1 MRIIGG
7 DWGGRTIAAP
17 DGLATRP
24 LPDRIRQSLFDR
36 LGQRLDGLRI
46 ADVCSG
52 SGSFAFEALSRG
64 AARVHAIENGA
75 PAIACLCVNAR
86 TLGDPPGLVIEPE
99 PFQTVLPRLRDLD
112 LVFAD
117 PPFPWFAEA
126 PELLAAL
133 LALAAGA
140 LRPGGRLLIRGERG
154 QRLPPAPPELRLGQ
168 EHAYGRSW
176 VQAYERD

>member
-7 DWGGRTIAAP
+7 DWGGRTIVAP

-36 LGQRLDGLRI
+36 LGQRLDGLVI

-64 AARVHAIENGA
+64 AARVHAIEAGA
-75 PAIACLCVNAR
+75 PAIACLRQNAR
-86 TLGDPPGLVIEPE
+86 TLGDPPGLVIEPR
-99 PFQTVLPRLRDLD
+99 PFQAVLPRLSELD
-112 LVFAD
+112 LIFAD
-117 PPFPWFAEA
+117 PPFPWFAES
-126 PELLAAL
+126 PELLATL
-133 LALAAGA
+133 LTLAAGA
-140 LRPGGRLLIRGERG
+140 LRRAGRLMIRGERG
-154 QRLPPAPPELRLGQ
+154 QRLPPPPAGLRLDA

-176 VQAYERD
+176 VQTYRG